1 MLLQIT
7 LAIADDSLRKRIR
20 PLLRQADARV
30 EVIKGK
36 RNLWDR
42 AYSRNGDV
50 VIIDHASLAV
60 ALSAGAELT
69 GDYPKAPAVIA
80 VTESESAEEHGELV
94 ASGCEAVLQAS
105 LSDSGFI
112 EAIEAILDRRR
123 ERSQMSLAR
132 RPLAAPRFAD
142 FVSESAA
149 MLEFMEVAHRVMK
162 SKTSLLI
169 LGETG
174 VGKEHLA
181 RAIHAEGPRSA
192 GPFVAINCGALP
204 ESLMESELFGHE
216 EGAFTGAT
224 RSRKGAFELAH
235 DGTIFLDE
243 IGDMPLHLQV
253 KLLRVLQEHEVRRVG
268 ADEAFEVN
276 VRVMAASNRD
286 IDAEVEAGH
295 FRRDLYYRLGVV
307 TLEVPPLRERREDI
321 PALAASYLI
330 YHRSKVGRE
339 VDRISPEAMSALCI
353 YSWPGNVRELINV
366 IERAMLLCRDQEI
379 TLADLPP
386 GVRKYVPARDW
397 FLGIPR
403 RAEEI
408 PSGWLERPLKE
419 LRDSMVAE
427 LERVYL
433 TALLAE
439 TGGQIGQTANRAGM
453 EPRSLYDKMRR
464 YNLAKEDFRPSRH
477 GKRCPARPCPPAASY
492 RPSASSAEAT

>member
-1 MLLQIT
+1 MLLQVI
-7 LAIADDSLRKRIR
+7 LAIADDNLRKRIR
-20 PLLRQADARV
+20 PLLRETDARV

-42 AYSRNGDV
+42 AYSRNADV
-50 VIIDHASLAV
+50 IIIDHASLETV
-60 ALSAGAELT
+60 LSGGAELA
-69 GDYPKAPAVIA
+69 GEYPKDPAVIV
-80 VTESESAEEHGELV
+80 VTESESAQEHAELV

-105 LSDSGFI
+105 LSGAPLL
-112 EAIEAILDRRR
+112 EAIEAILEKRRDLLL
-123 ERSQMSLAR
+123 MSLAQ
-132 RPLAAPRFAD
+132 RPLASPRLAD
-142 FVSESAA
+142 FVSESPA

-162 SKTSLLI
+162 SNTSLLI

-181 RAIHAEGPRSA
+181 RAIHAEGTRGG

-224 RSRKGAFELAH
+224 RTRKGAFELAH

-243 IGDMPLHLQV
+243 IGDMPIHLQV
-253 KLLRVLQEHEVRRVG
+253 KLLRVLQDHEVRRVG
-268 ADEAFEVN
+268 ADEQFDID

-286 IDAEVEAGH
+286 IDAEVEAGR
-295 FRRDLYYRLGVV
+295 FRRDLFYRLGVV

-321 PALAASYLI
+321 PTLATCYLD
-330 YHRSKVGRE
+330 YHNLRVGRQI
-339 VDRISPEAMSALCI
+339 DHISPEAMSALCI

-366 IERAMLLCRDQEI
+366 IERATLLCRDDEI

-386 GVRKYVPARDW
+386 GVTKYIPTRDP

-403 RAEEI
+403 RAAEV
-408 PSGWLERPLKE
+408 PSAWLERPLKE

-433 TALLAE
+433 AALLAE
-439 TGGQIGQTANRAGM
+439 TGGQISQTASRAGIV
-453 EPRSLYDKMRR
+453 PRSLYDKMRR
-464 YNLAKEDFRPSRH
+464 YHLTKEDFKPPRR
-477 GKRCPARPCPPAASY
+477 GKR
-492 RPSASSAEAT
+492 